1 MREVTSEPARVKPDR
16 KWFGNIRTV
25 DQKQL
30 DKYKAEV
37 ALQQNN
43 PYDYLLKAR
52 KVDLEIFNQ
61 PKDYKGSKLTDVETF
76 EETFGPQMRR

>member
-1 MREVTSEPARVKPDR
+1 LNLYNDKPDLDKMREVTSEPARVKPDR

-37 ALQQNN
+37 AL
-43 PYDYLLKAR
+43 
-52 KVDLEIFNQ
+52 
-61 PKDYKGSKLTDVETF
+61 
-76 EETFGPQMRR
+76 